1 MNVKIASLWLFV
13 AALVFPGFHGAWA
26 QSIQTAVPIVYLY
39 DVETKSV
46 LFEKGADDLFA
57 PASIIKLLTAE
68 TVFHALKQGQVTVE
82 TEYPISENTWR
93 RGGAPSG
100 GAAMFAPLNSRV
112 AISDLLQGLLVMSAN
127 DAALAL
133 AEGISGSE
141 TEFLKRMQARAAAL
155 GLVRSQFRNA
165 TGFSHPEQR
174 VTAREMAKLA
184 GHIIQTY
191 PEYYAIFGQR
201 EFTWNKIRQLNRNP
215 LLTMNIG
222 ADGMKTG
229 NIAEAG
235 FGLVGSAVQN
245 DRRLI
250 LVVLGA
256 DTALTRSAEAK
267 KLMEWGFRNFE
278 RRKLFEKGA
287 MLAEA
292 SVTGGTSASVT
303 LGVREDI
310 DLLMPKSSLDTVTT
324 KITYFGPVKA
334 PVVVGA
340 ELGRL
345 VVNRGTTIALDVPV
359 VALSTVPEGSLR
371 KRALD
376 NSWEWVSGMFRRGGS
391 KT

>member
-1 MNVKIASLWLFV
+1 MNVKIASLWLLIM
-13 AALVFPGFHGAWA
+13 ALVFPGFHGAWA
-26 QSIQTAVPIVYLY
+26 QSIQTAAPIVYLY